1 MASLL
6 EKVDTL
12 IKANLH
18 ALVDKALQNNN
29 IAVIDQY
36 IRDVDNNL
44 DALEDAAA
52 TVGGQVKTLER
63 KRDELKKQV
72 IDLDRNI
79 DMFLSQGKDDLA
91 RAAQSKLNS
100 VKTMAETYEQQAT
113 RQASEYQSLLNARLK
128 LQTKLQTIR
137 QQREEMA
144 HLLELA
150 KAKEITNRAI
160 KSIDDL
166 AGMGDQEVA
175 RIAEGIRNRLDSA
188 SARAEIAAQNLDTQ
202 MDEALGKGELDSQ
215 LEAVSYTHLTLPTN
229 REV

>member
-18 ALVDKALQNNN
+18 ALVDKALQSNN

-166 AGMGDQEVA
+166 AGMGDQDVA

-188 SARAEIAAQNLDTQ
+188 SARAEMAAQNLDTQ
-202 MDEALGKGELDSQ
+202 MDEALGKGELDAQ
-215 LEAVSYTHLTLPTN
+215 LEERKRRLGMAK
-229 REV
+229 

>member
-166 AGMGDQEVA
+166 AGMGDQDVA

-215 LEAVSYTHLTLPTN
+215 LEERKRRLGIN
-229 REV
+229 K

>member
-18 ALVDKALQNNN
+18 ALVDKALQSNN

-166 AGMGDQEVA
+166 AGMGDQDVA

-215 LEAVSYTHLTLPTN
+215 LEERKRRLGMAK
-229 REV
+229 

>member
-18 ALVDKALQNNN
+18 ALVDKALQSNN

-166 AGMGDQEVA
+166 AGMGDQDVA

-188 SARAEIAAQNLDTQ
+188 SARAEMAAQNLDTQ
-202 MDEALGKGELDSQ
+202 MDEALGKGELGSQ
-215 LEAVSYTHLTLPTN
+215 IEERKRRLGIN
-229 REV
+229 K

>member
-18 ALVDKALQNNN
+18 ALVDKALQSNN

-166 AGMGDQEVA
+166 AGMGDQDVA

-215 LEAVSYTHLTLPTN
+215 LEERKRRLGIN
-229 REV
+229 K

>member
-18 ALVDKALQNNN
+18 ALVDKALQSNN

-79 DMFLSQGKDDLA
+79 DMFLSQGKDDLS

-150 KAKEITNRAI
+150 KAKELTNRAI

-166 AGMGDQEVA
+166 AGMGDQDVA

-188 SARAEIAAQNLDTQ
+188 SARAEMAAQNLDTQ

-215 LEAVSYTHLTLPTN
+215 LEERKRRLGMTK
-229 REV
+229 

>member
-166 AGMGDQEVA
+166 AGMGDQDVA
-175 RIAEGIRNRLDSA
+175 RVAEGIRNRLDSA
-188 SARAEIAAQNLDTQ
+188 SARAEMAAQNLDTQ

-215 LEAVSYTHLTLPTN
+215 LEERKRRLGMTK
-229 REV
+229 

>member
-18 ALVDKALQNNN
+18 ALVDRALQSNN

-72 IDLDRNI
+72 ADLDRNI
-79 DMFLSQGKDDLA
+79 DLFLSQGKDDLA

-113 RQASEYQSLLNARLK
+113 RQQAEYQSLLNARLK

-166 AGMGDQEVA
+166 AGIGDQDVA
-175 RIAEGIRNRLDSA
+175 RIAEGIRNRLDQA
-188 SARAEIAAQNLDTQ
+188 SARSEMAAQNLDTQ
-202 MDEALGKGELDSQ
+202 MDEAIGRGELDAQ
-215 LEAVSYTHLTLPTN
+215 LEERKRRLGVSK
-229 REV
+229 

>member
-18 ALVDKALQNNN
+18 ALVDKALQSNN

-91 RAAQSKLNS
+91 RAALSKLNS

-166 AGMGDQEVA
+166 AGMGDQDVA

-215 LEAVSYTHLTLPTN
+215 LEERKRRLGIN
-229 REV
+229 K

>member
-18 ALVDKALQNNN
+18 ALVDKALQSNN

-150 KAKEITNRAI
+150 KAKELTNRAI

-166 AGMGDQEVA
+166 AGMGDQDVA

-215 LEAVSYTHLTLPTN
+215 LEERKRRLGIN
-229 REV
+229 K

>member
-166 AGMGDQEVA
+166 AGMGDQDVA

-188 SARAEIAAQNLDTQ
+188 SARAEMAAQNLDTQ

-215 LEAVSYTHLTLPTN
+215 LEERKRRLGIN
-229 REV
+229 K

>member
-18 ALVDKALQNNN
+18 ALVDRALQSNN

-72 IDLDRNI
+72 ADLDRNI
-79 DMFLSQGKDDLA
+79 DLFLSQGKDDLA

-100 VKTMAETYEQQAT
+100 VKTMAETYEQQAA
-113 RQASEYQSLLNARLK
+113 RQQTEYQSLLSARLK

-166 AGMGDQEVA
+166 AGLGDQDVA
-175 RIAEGIRNRLDSA
+175 RIAEGIRNRLDQA
-188 SARAEIAAQNLDTQ
+188 SARSEMAAQNLDTQ
-202 MDEALGKGELDSQ
+202 MDETIGRGELDSQ
-215 LEAVSYTHLTLPTN
+215 LEERKRRLGIN
-229 REV
+229 K

>member
-18 ALVDKALQNNN
+18 ALVDKALQSNN

-166 AGMGDQEVA
+166 AGMGDQDVA

-188 SARAEIAAQNLDTQ
+188 SARAEMAAQNLDTQ
-202 MDEALGKGELDSQ
+202 MDEALGKGELDAQ
-215 LEAVSYTHLTLPTN
+215 LEERKRRLGIN
-229 REV
+229 K

>member
-18 ALVDKALQNNN
+18 ALVDRALQSNNL
-29 IAVIDQY
+29 AVIDQY

-79 DMFLSQGKDDLA
+79 DLFLSQGKDDLA

-113 RQASEYQSLLNARLK
+113 RQASEYQSLLAARLK

-166 AGMGDQEVA
+166 AGVGDQDVA
-175 RIAEGIRNRLDSA
+175 RMAEGIRNRLDQA
-188 SARAEIAAQNLDTQ
+188 SARSEMAAQNLDRQ
-202 MDEALGKGELDSQ
+202 MDDAIGRGELDAQ
-215 LEAVSYTHLTLPTN
+215 LEERKRRLGMN
-229 REV
+229 K

>member
-18 ALVDKALQNNN
+18 ALVDKALQSNN

-150 KAKEITNRAI
+150 KAKELTNRAI

-166 AGMGDQEVA
+166 AGMGDQDVA

-188 SARAEIAAQNLDTQ
+188 SARAEMAAQNLDTQ
-202 MDEALGKGELDSQ
+202 MDEALGKGELDAQ
-215 LEAVSYTHLTLPTN
+215 LEERKRRLGMAK
-229 REV
+229 

>member
-18 ALVDKALQNNN
+18 ALVDKALQSNN

-150 KAKEITNRAI
+150 KAKELTNRAI

-166 AGMGDQEVA
+166 AGMGDQDVA

-188 SARAEIAAQNLDTQ
+188 SARAEMAAQNLDTQ

-215 LEAVSYTHLTLPTN
+215 LEERKRRLGIN
-229 REV
+229 K